1 MDKVEHIKIIQGV
14 ITRMASNSFL
24 IKGWCVTLVSA
35 ILALAAKEPNKI
47 FIAVAFFPVI
57 MFWILDGYFLYQER
71 LFRKL
76 YDSAAASQEVKTN
89 FSMATDSFEGGDATW
104 AEAALSKTL
113 RLFYIT
119 MLICVLVIFLVALFI
134 PAAAPTAV
142 KTP

>member
-1 MDKVEHIKIIQGV
+1 
-14 ITRMASNSFL
+14 MASNSFL

-76 YDSAAASQEVKTN
+76 YDSVASSEEDKAN
-89 FSMATDSFEGGDATW
+89 FSIATDSFEGGDATW
-104 AEAALSKTL
+104 KEAVVSKTL
-113 RLFYIT
+113 KLFYIT
-119 MLICVLVIFLVALFI
+119 MLICVSVIFLVALFM
-134 PAAAPTAV
+134 PAAAPTEA
-142 KTP
+142 K